1 MPMAGFGKRFKESGF
16 KLPKP
21 LIDISGESM
30 MIQAVK
36 FLPMC
41 NNNYFIL
48 RKDKFTSLI
57 KQKLVKNLKNTKI
70 VELDKPTDGQAS
82 SCLIGINKIKNLNP
96 VTISALIM
104 VLYMIKRNFIKL

>member
-1 MPMAGFGKRFKESGF
+1 MQWGTPEDLDEYKHWSNTFKKILNFKFFRHKKDHNLIMPMAGFGKRFKESGF

-70 VELDKPTDGQAS
+70 VELDKPT
-82 SCLIGINKIKNLNP
+82 
-96 VTISALIM
+96 
-104 VLYMIKRNFIKL
+104 